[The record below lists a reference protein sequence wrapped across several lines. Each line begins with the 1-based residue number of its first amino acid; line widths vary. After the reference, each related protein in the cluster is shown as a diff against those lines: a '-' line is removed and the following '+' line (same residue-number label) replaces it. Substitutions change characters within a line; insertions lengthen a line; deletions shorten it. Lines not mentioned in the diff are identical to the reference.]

1 MSSRNRQRITRL
13 WVLALLAPVT
23 VQADAWTTPRGKL
36 WAKASWF
43 RQSTDEWHTE
53 DAQPILLPDNT
64 LGERPAGSRPPYRSD
79 GMYESTAVFLE
90 GYYGLTDAVDVGL
103 QVPWFDQSFDDDTR
117 IDPPSESGF
126 SDLRVMA
133 AGGCSAAH
141 SCSR

>member
-43 RQSTDEWHTE
+43 RQSTDEWYTGS
-53 DAQPILLPDNT
+53 AQPILSDNT
-64 LGERPAGSRPPYRSD
+64 LGERPAGSRQPYR
-79 GMYESTAVFLE
+79 
-90 GYYGLTDAVDVGL
+90 
-103 QVPWFDQSFDDDTR
+103 FDDDTR

-133 AGGCSAAH
+133 TGGCSAAH